1 MKLAVIADDFT
12 GANDTGVQFAKKGM
26 KTVVTTNINQISTL
40 IPEYEVVVFDTESR
54 FDAREISYNK
64 VKNIA
69 EKIKGVGTKLV
80 YKKIDST
87 FRGNI
92 GSEISGCMDGCKSD
106 FAILIPALP
115 SNGRT
120 TVGSHAIVHG
130 KRLDETE
137 VAYDPKT
144 PVKKSFIPDIIQD
157 QSSKKIKTI
166 TKASIEFKPETILE
180 AINKCRDNGAQIVV
194 IDSATEE
201 DLRMLASVLP
211 DIGDNVLLVGTA
223 GLAEYLSD
231 AFKLQ
236 CKKAVLAILGS
247 VSDITRKQIEYAQ
260 EHNKIKI
267 CDFFVQ
273 TMFDN
278 KKRNNFVEE
287 VISNLKQ
294 GEDIAIR
301 TAKDK
306 QTVQDAIEFAKKK
319 GMPGTDIS
327 EYIAQSLGQVTGQIL
342 NEASH
347 YLSGVFITGGDTLI
361 KIANVLKIEG
371 MVISEE
377 VLPAIPLGKFIH
389 NKYNDINIITK
400 AGAFGSEDAF
410 SNILNYL
417 RC

>member
-1 MKLAVIADDFT
+1 MKLAIIADDFT

-26 KTVVTTNINQISTL
+26 KTVVTTNINNISTQIS
-40 IPEYEVVVFDTESR
+40 ECEVVVFDTESR
-54 FDAREISYNK
+54 FDAKETSYNK
-64 VKNIA
+64 VRNIA
-69 EKIKGVGTKLV
+69 EKIKGVGTKLI

-120 TVGSHAIVHG
+120 TVGSHVIVRG

-166 TKASIEFKPETILE
+166 TKSSIEFKPETIFE

-194 IDSATEE
+194 IDSATDE

-236 CKKAVLAILGS
+236 CKKAVLSILGS

-260 EHNKIKI
+260 EHNKIRI
-267 CDFFVQ
+267 FDFFVQ
-273 TMFDN
+273 TMFDDQIR
-278 KKRNNFVEE
+278 KNFVEE
-287 VISNLKQ
+287 IIYSLKQ

-319 GMPGTDIS
+319 GMSGTDVS
-327 EYIAQSLGQVTGQIL
+327 EYIAQSLG
-342 NEASH
+342 
-347 YLSGVFITGGDTLI
+347 
-361 KIANVLKIEG
+361 
-371 MVISEE
+371 
-377 VLPAIPLGKFIH
+377 
-389 NKYNDINIITK
+389 
-400 AGAFGSEDAF
+400 
-410 SNILNYL
+410 
-417 RC
+417 